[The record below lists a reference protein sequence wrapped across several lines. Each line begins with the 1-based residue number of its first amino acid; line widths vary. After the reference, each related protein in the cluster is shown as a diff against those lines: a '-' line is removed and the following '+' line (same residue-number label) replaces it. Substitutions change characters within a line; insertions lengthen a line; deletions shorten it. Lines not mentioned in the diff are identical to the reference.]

1 MRYLFVILM
10 VALLPLR
17 GWAGHVMAVEMAA
30 QQITASQHAAT
41 AQASNDAAPA
51 MPADCPMLGQAADY
65 DSSQSTTSCSCDTCE
80 LCVALASPRQA
91 GFFEARF
98 TPCTVPQAVIAGFS
112 SADRSTGLKPPI
124 S

>member
-10 VALLPLR
+10 IALLPLR

-41 AQASNDAAPA
+41 AQANNDAAPA
-51 MPADCPMLGQAADY
+51 MPSDCPMLGQAAD
-65 DSSQSTTSCSCDTCE
+65 DGSGKPNSPCSCDTCE
-80 LCVALASPRQA
+80 LCVALASARQPV
-91 GFFEARF
+91 FFEARF
-98 TPCTVPQAVIAGFS
+98 TPCTAPQAVIAGFS